1 MKECVIY
8 KTMDLIGKKWSLLII
23 LELYKNEKMGFNEVK
38 RALED
43 ITPRMLSLRLTDLKK
58 HGLIKSRMINKPI
71 RVEYELTES
80 GKDLIKLVNQIK
92 EWSLKWIY
100 PDEECYKDCKDCCL

>member
-23 LELYKNEKMGFNEVK
+23 LELYKNEKMGFNELK
-38 RALED
+38 RSLED
-43 ITPRMLSLRLTDLKK
+43 ITPRMLSLRLSDLEE
-58 HGLIKSRMINKPI
+58 HGLIKNRMIKKPI
-71 RVEYELTES
+71 RTEYTLTTS
-80 GKDLIKLVNQIK
+80 GRDLIKPINEIK

-100 PDEECYKDCKDCCL
+100 PNEECYKDCKDCYL